1 MASGNTTDN
10 NASPARR
17 GSGDSTAALGE
28 FAKLAGATIV
38 NGQPTNSAGQRVYT
52 VDVGLGANAA
62 TMTAPGAARS
72 LFNGQAVTSQIDA
85 ATGAQGFRKFYTDLR
100 EEVLEMTHGYTNSIF
115 GGNGRGDVNAG
126 LRGVTES
133 RFIRNADMGMLGGIG
148 AAVSGG
154 QHVSFLEDAKTN
166 TIAAQI
172 FDATQNRVRAMKWS
186 DLDPAFQGGRTGAAL
201 DEALKMSF
209 AREAEVGARY
219 TTFRRDKNGV
229 LGAFATGGTITS
241 IEDEASNLDAK
252 GEAKVKADLGAG
264 NREAALPPGLQ
275 PGNGVGDSARTD
287 AERKRDQR
295 EEDRSLRMDRAWR
308 AGVSA
313 MLMLSRTMGQFGSG
327 VDKVSSAVSGAVGG
341 ASTGA
346 TFGRWGAVIG
356 GILGAL
362 PSIVKTT
369 LGYMRAE
376 GTLNANVGRDLLTD
390 DQRKA
395 EVVRAASAGLLGNAA
410 IGYADTHSGSYGLST
425 LATAQKFAQLS
436 QEAAAGHGAIFD
448 ALQAAGTGIGFGET
462 MDEMLPKIIAR
473 ARELRKDPLNPNN
486 KFFLDQMRT
495 AFGSDSFI
503 QMLAEHDMEEGDE
516 KRGEN
521 FVNTQKRQE
530 GSTRAATMANN
541 ERVRSLRAASDAEA
555 DLAKIEK
562 NGGFQNGKQIAD
574 FFAAHPELK
583 LNREMQDA
591 LDKYYETG
599 NDAELLKTIG
609 TEYRESL
616 DGGMPIA
623 TKVDIRPKIQKIIE
637 YTKRSGIDAN
647 NEGADDKAFD
657 NSLYN
662 ELGFQNVL
670 FKYKTDAMKQQSYR
684 EQISSISDKALSSIT
699 SGEASAN
706 EYADF
711 LLRVSSDDYS
721 GGASYSG
728 LAYGSN
734 RGKVFASAEGGEI
747 LKKIV
752 GHVNDSGRSID
763 AFQLHRLIGT
773 VFTSATSLKQ
783 IRDDESLFA
792 LVDDI
797 IKSGRV
803 QTTQKQA
810 KPPTPNAAKQ
820 AAQEA
825 KDKAEAEKPKTET
838 ASVTKGVT
846 DAESAVEKAT
856 GGAAPNAAKQAA
868 QEAKGKAEAEKP
880 KTETASVTE
889 GVTNTESAVE
899 KATGA
904 SSTTSASTEPTPE
917 SKPKKRARR
926 RMRPDLESIKK
937 EARERLDQEKREQES
952 LDLEDRKKE
961 ENEDWK
967 AQEYRYA
974 LESYQEWIDEED
986 AKRRTVPD
994 GESDEGGSGGFGLS
1008 AHGAGLSLSGG
1019 IKPLG
1024 SLSAHG
1030 AGLSLDSSLKPKEKK
1045 KSGPTT
1051 DADRSDG
1058 EDNKDEWHNRAV
1070 RGLQSLDDFTA
1081 SASFSETTKE
1091 KVAAAEAAAKSG
1103 LDVQPHLPSQGGTGS
1118 MDGGGSAIASSGS
1131 SDRNP
1136 IDMHNEI
1143 SVNVNLA
1150 GVTGDED
1157 KGRVIG
1163 SAVGEAIREKMNE
1176 LVLAIYE
1183 AAPGAG
1189 TYIA

>member
-38 NGQPTNSAGQRVYT
+38 NGQPTDSAGQRVYT
-52 VDVGLGANAA
+52 TNVGLATGGNLPVA

-100 EEVLEMTHGYTNSIF
+100 EEVLEMTRGYTNAII
-115 GGNGRGDVNAG
+115 GGSGLYDPDAG

-219 TTFRRDKNGV
+219 MTFHRDKNGV
-229 LGAFATGGTITS
+229 LGDFDIGGTITS

-346 TFGRWGAVIG
+346 AFGPWGAAIG

-395 EVVRAASAGLLGNAA
+395 EVARAASAGLLGNAA

-425 LATAQKFAQLS
+425 LTTAQKFAQLS

-503 QMLAEHDMEEGDE
+503 QMLAEHDMEIGDE
-516 KRGEN
+516 RRGEN

-574 FFAAHPELK
+574 FLKAHPEIA
-583 LNREMQDA
+583 LNAEAQDA
-591 LDKYYETG
+591 LDKYRETG
-599 NDAELLKTIG
+599 NADELVTSFTGWTAIYEPSKSVT
-609 TEYRESL
+609 
-616 DGGMPIA
+616 GGMNYVRIPDNQLGLR
-623 TKVDIRPKIQKIIE
+623 KIRNLIE
-637 YTKRSGIDAN
+637 YAKRSRIAAN

-657 NSLYN
+657 NSLYK

-684 EQISSISDKALSSIT
+684 EQISSISDKTISSIT

-711 LLRVSSDDYS
+711 LRRVSSDDYS

-825 KDKAEAEKPKTET
+825 KDKVEAEKPVSET

-856 GGAAPNAAKQAA
+856 G
-868 QEAKGKAEAEKP
+868 
-880 KTETASVTE
+880 
-889 GVTNTESAVE
+889 
-899 KATGA
+899 A
-904 SSTTSASTEPTPE
+904 SSTTSASTEPASETKPE
-917 SKPKKRARR
+917 SEKTKKRGRR
-926 RMRPDLESIKK
+926 RMRSDLESIKK

-952 LDLEDRKKE
+952 LDLEDRKTE

-967 AQEYRYA
+967 AQEYRDA
-974 LESYQEWIDEED
+974 LESYQERIDEED

-994 GESDEGGSGGFGLS
+994 EESDEGGSGGFGLS

-1030 AGLSLDSSLKPKEKK
+1030 AGLSLDSSLKPKGKK

-1070 RGLQSLDDFTA
+1070 RGLQDLDKITA

-1131 SDRNP
+1131 SARNP

-1183 AAPGAG
+1183 AAPGSG

>member
-10 NASPARR
+10 GASPARR
-17 GSGDSTAALGE
+17 GSGDITAALNE
-28 FAKLAGATIV
+28 FAKLAGATV
-38 NGQPTNSAGQRVYT
+38 ANGHPVNSAGQRVYT
-52 VDVGLGANAA
+52 ADVGAGANAA

-72 LFNGQAVTSQIDA
+72 LFNDQAVTAQVDA
-85 ATGAQGFRKFYTDLR
+85 ATGAQGFRKFYTDMR
-100 EEVLEMTHGYTNSIF
+100 EEVLEMTRGYTNFIF
-115 GGNGRGDVNAG
+115 GGNGKGDSHAG
-126 LRGVTES
+126 VMGVRES
-133 RFIRNADMGMLGGIG
+133 RFIRGADMGMLGGIN
-148 AAVSGG
+148 AAIANN
-154 QHVSFLEDAKTN
+154 QNVSFLEDAKTN

-219 TTFRRDKNGV
+219 TTFRRDKNGA
-229 LGAFATGGTITS
+229 LNKFAIGGTITS
-241 IEDEASNLDAK
+241 IEDEASNLDAQ
-252 GEAKVKADLGAG
+252 GEERVRRDLAAG
-264 NREAALPPGLQ
+264 RRESALRPGLQ
-275 PGNGVGDSARTD
+275 PGNGIGDSARTD

-346 TFGRWGAVIG
+346 AFGPWGAVVG
-356 GILGAL
+356 GVLGAL

-395 EVVRAASAGLLGNAA
+395 EVARAASAGILGNAA

-436 QEAAAGHGAIFD
+436 QEAAAGRGAIFD

-473 ARELRKDPLNPNN
+473 ARELRRDPLNPNN

-495 AFGSDSFI
+495 AFGSDGFI

-516 KRGEN
+516 GRGAN

-541 ERVRSLRAASDAEA
+541 ERKRALRAASAAEA
-555 DLAKIEK
+555 ELAEIEK
-562 NGGFQNGKQIAD
+562 NGGFKSGKQIAD
-574 FFAAHPELK
+574 FIEKHPEIA
-583 LNREMQDA
+583 LNDDAQNA
-591 LDKYYETG
+591 LD
-599 NDAELLKTIG
+599 
-609 TEYRESL
+609 EYRETGDENALLEAFTSFSSYSVQSTAGAFTQYGETEKEKGVNKFRKL
-616 DGGMPIA
+616 
-623 TKVDIRPKIQKIIE
+623 IE
-637 YTKRSGIDAN
+637 YTKRSRIEAN
-647 NEGADDKAFD
+647 SEGADDKAFD

-662 ELGFQNVL
+662 ELGYQKL
-670 FKYKTDAMKQQSYR
+670 IFKYKTDAMKQQSYR
-684 EQISSISDKALSSIT
+684 EQISSIDDKTLASVT
-699 SGEASAN
+699 SGEASA
-706 EYADF
+706 EDYADF
-711 LLRVSSDDYS
+711 LKRVSSGDYA

-734 RGKVFASAEGGEI
+734 RGKLFASEAGGEI

-763 AFQLHRLIGT
+763 AFQLHRLMGT
-773 VFTSATSLKQ
+773 VFTSATSIKQ
-783 IRDDESLFA
+783 IQDDESLFA

-797 IKSGRV
+797 IESGRV
-803 QTTQKQA
+803 QTSQNQA
-810 KPPTPNAAKQ
+810 KPPTPNAAKHAAEKSKEKAKAETDNAAAETST
-820 AAQEA
+820 AAQ
-825 KDKAEAEKPKTET
+825 
-838 ASVTKGVT
+838 
-846 DAESAVEKAT
+846 
-856 GGAAPNAAKQAA
+856 
-868 QEAKGKAEAEKP
+868 
-880 KTETASVTE
+880 ASVTE
-889 GVTNTESAVE
+889 GVTDTASAVE
-899 KATGA
+899 KSTGA
-904 SSTTSASTEPTPE
+904 SSTTSESSATPTPE
-917 SKPKKRARR
+917 PEKPKRRGRR
-926 RMRPDLESIKK
+926 RLRPDLEQIKAESK
-937 EARERLDQEKREQES
+937 RLLEDEARENKS
-952 LDLEDRKKE
+952 LDEHDAAMEAEADHKAGDYLTRLE
-961 ENEDWK
+961 
-967 AQEYRYA
+967 EYQNFI
-974 LESYQEWIDEED
+974 EEED

-994 GESDEGGSGGFGLS
+994 EVPSEGGTGVFGLS
-1008 AHGAGLSLSGG
+1008 ANGAGLSLS
-1019 IKPLG
+1019 
-1024 SLSAHG
+1024 
-1030 AGLSLDSSLKPKEKK
+1030 SSLKKK
-1045 KSGPTT
+1045 KAGTA
-1051 DADRSDG
+1051 ADENRSDG
-1058 EDNKDEWHNRAV
+1058 EDNIDEWHREAV
-1070 RGLQSLDDFTA
+1070 RRQLDLDKAT
-1081 SASFSETTKE
+1081 SSFSEITRE
-1091 KVAAAEAAAKSG
+1091 KVQAAETAAKSG
-1103 LDVQPHLPSQGGTGS
+1103 LAVQPNLPSQGGTGS
-1118 MDGGGSAIASSGS
+1118 MEGGTSTVASTGAAGRS
-1131 SDRNP
+1131 P

-1176 LVLAIYE
+1176 IVLAIYE